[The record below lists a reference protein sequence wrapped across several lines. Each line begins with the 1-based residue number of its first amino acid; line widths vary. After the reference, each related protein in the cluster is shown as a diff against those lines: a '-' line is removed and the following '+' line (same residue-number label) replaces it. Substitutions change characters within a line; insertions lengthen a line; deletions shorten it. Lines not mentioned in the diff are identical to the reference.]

1 MTLKNVYWLFLKP
14 GMINMIE
21 LFNYHQVTI
30 DVASPEAGTIQKV
43 IFMNYSNIKLVK
55 SDNFVSSVHSYQ
67 WIRAAVLIPP
77 FYFIFNC

>member
-1 MTLKNVYWLFLKP
+1 MINMIDWKNVYW
-14 GMINMIE
+14 

-77 FYFIFNC
+77 LLFYI

>member
-1 MTLKNVYWLFLKP
+1 
-14 GMINMIE
+14 MINMIE

-55 SDNFVSSVHSYQ
+55 SDHFC
-67 WIRAAVLIPP
+67 LICSQLSMDMCCCSDSPRL
-77 FYFIFNC
+77 FYI